1 MRDGWTALQYAAMN
15 GYSQI
20 VILLKQSGADINT
33 LDKLDR
39 NCWHW
44 AARFNNHK
52 MAQILL
58 DLECDQNQMDIDNK
72 TPQQIAFIYES
83 KDVIDIF
90 EGVA

>member
-1 MRDGWTALQYAAMN
+1 
-15 GYSQI
+15 
-20 VILLKQSGADINT
+20 
-33 LDKLDR
+33 
-39 NCWHW
+39 
-44 AARFNNHK
+44 